1 MLGPVSTPD
10 ARSATASSSPRRA
23 RVPTWAVVAALVLVA
38 ANLRTL
44 MASLP
49 PLAETIR
56 ADLGLSSAWMGVL
69 TTLPVLCMGLLAP
82 VANQVARRVGT
93 ASAVGAGITLV
104 LAGLVLRGSG
114 GGQVWSLYAGTVLAG
129 AGIALAG
136 TLLPGVVKTVFPARR
151 SGLGTGLT
159 MVAMM
164 GLAAVASATA
174 VPLADALGS
183 WSESLLAWAP
193 LAALAL
199 LTWVPMA
206 RAVRRH
212 SVPDAPQPD
221 VSHALPWASVTAWLL
236 AIFLAC
242 QSWQFY
248 SSLAWLAPTY
258 ESVGWTARDAGL
270 LMAVF
275 TGAQLVSGLLAPTLL
290 DHVSDA
296 RVLLVGATL
305 LGGSGEL
312 GVWLAPE
319 VAPWVWALLLGA
331 GQGAC
336 FALGLALLVRYAATP
351 RDSARLTAMAFLVSY
366 TIASFGPAT
375 MGAVEDVTGG
385 FAALW
390 ALLAL
395 VSVPQLVFALRL
407 RPDLPRVGAEAAT
420 G

>member
-1 MLGPVSTPD
+1 MLGPVTTSPN
-10 ARSATASSSPRRA
+10 AAPRRHPHGA
-23 RVPTWAVVAALVLVA
+23 PTWVVVASLVLVA

-49 PLAETIR
+49 PLARTIS

-93 ASAVGAGITLV
+93 ASAVGGGITLV
-104 LAGLVLRGSG
+104 LVGLVVRGLG
-114 GGQVWSLYAGTVLAG
+114 GGQVWSLYAGTVVAG

-136 TLLPGVVKTVFPARR
+136 TLLPGVVKAVFPARR

-164 GLAAVASATA
+164 GLAAVASAA
-174 VPLADALGS
+174 SVPLAQSLGG
-183 WSESLLAWAP
+183 WSQSLLAWAP
-193 LAALAL
+193 LAALAVL
-199 LTWVPMA
+199 AWLPMA

-212 SVPDAPQPD
+212 TVPEPPQAD
-221 VSHALPWASVTAWLL
+221 VSHALPWGSVTAWVL
-236 AIFLAC
+236 AVYLAC

-258 ESVGWTARDAGL
+258 EAVGWTARDAGL

-275 TGAQLVSGLLAPTLL
+275 TGAQLVSGLAAPALL
-290 DHVSDA
+290 DHVGDA

-305 LGGSGEL
+305 LGGFGEL

-319 VAPWVWALLLGA
+319 ALPWAWALLLGA

-336 FALGLALLVRYAATP
+336 FALGLALLVRYAVTA

-375 MGAVEDVTGG
+375 MGAVEDATGG
-385 FAALW
+385 FSALW

-395 VSVPQLVFALRL
+395 VAVPQLWFALRL
-407 RPDLPRVGAEAAT
+407 RPGLTPVGAAEAELPT